1 MLSSQH
7 ACVLLQT
14 LFGIILDALTLG
26 ILFSRISHPMQRSHS
41 IFLSE
46 NAVILRRD
54 GILKFCFRCADIKTT
69 QVRAL
74 QNSRF
79 APHSKSRCTW
89 SQLILSAAGPL
100 IKADRESL

>member
-1 MLSSQH
+1 M
-7 ACVLLQT
+7 LQT

-69 QVRAL
+69 QVCQL
-74 QNSRF
+74 NF
-79 APHSKSRCTW
+79 VAPTLK
-89 SQLILSAAGPL
+89 
-100 IKADRESL
+100 

>member
-1 MLSSQH
+1 VSSPD
-7 ACVLLQT
+7 ARNDGCVLQT

-26 ILFSRISHPMQRSHS
+26 ILFARISHPMQRSHS

-69 QVRAL
+69 QVSPR
-74 QNSRF
+74 
-79 APHSKSRCTW
+79 K
-89 SQLILSAAGPL
+89 GP
-100 IKADRESL
+100 ITAV

>member
-1 MLSSQH
+1 MLSLH
-7 ACVLLQT
+7 LPNAVLQT

-54 GILKFCFRCADIKTT
+54 GILKFCFRCADIKIT
-69 QVRAL
+69 QVRSL
-74 QNSRF
+74 QGHRL
-79 APHSKSRCTW
+79 R
-89 SQLILSAAGPL
+89 SQLHIMMIDLCHCRARRSARPCINTTL
-100 IKADRESL
+100 